1 MRFCLFTFLILISS
15 GSYAQCKTY
24 RIASNGDTLNCV
36 DNKGI
41 KQGKWMVH
49 AQPLRGEP
57 GYEEEGIFQNDRKE
71 GVWRRFNLMGDIMA
85 VETYRWGLKNG
96 RCQYYTMQGIEHE
109 ENWRASNPAKAYDT
123 IDVVDP
129 VQPNKYE
136 RVVVKVDGNSLK
148 HGVWK
153 YYNPMYGSIIRTEKY
168 VLDVLQSDQPEAV
181 IKLIDSTNTDSI
193 SIKPTKESEKVKP
206 KEVEEFDKKSKGKK
220 TKVRDGKTGQN

>member
-1 MRFCLFTFLILISS
+1 MGI
-15 GSYAQCKTY
+15 YAQCKTF
-24 RIASNGDTLNCV
+24 RIASNGDTLNCT
-36 DNKGI
+36 DGKGI

-49 AQPLRGEP
+49 ADPLRGEP

-71 GVWRRFNLMGDIMA
+71 GIWRRFNLMGDIMA

-96 RCQYYTMQGIEHE
+96 RSQYFSIQGIEHE
-109 ENWRASNPAKAYDT
+109 ENWRASNPSKSFDT

-136 RVVVKVDGNSLK
+136 RVIVKVDGNSLR
-148 HGVWK
+148 HGIWK

-168 VLDVLQSDQPEAV
+168 ILDVLQSEQPSGV
-181 IKLIDSTNTDSI
+181 INTVDSTSADTLLL
-193 SIKPTKESEKVKP
+193 KTTKEAEKAKP
-206 KEVEEFDKKSKGKK
+206 KEVEEFDKKNKGKK